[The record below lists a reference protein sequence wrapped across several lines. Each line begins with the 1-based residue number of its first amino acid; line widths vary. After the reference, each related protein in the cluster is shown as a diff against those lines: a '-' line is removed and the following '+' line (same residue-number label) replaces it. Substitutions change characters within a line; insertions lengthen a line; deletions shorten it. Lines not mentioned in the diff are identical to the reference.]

1 MDSCQPIHFN
11 NVAKSVSIEIRKS
24 SAEAMGEIYGQ
35 VESMLSE
42 MKASHEKELGISNEV
57 IRQVA
62 MLRTECEDLLKQI

>member
-1 MDSCQPIHFN
+1 
-11 NVAKSVSIEIRKS
+11 
-24 SAEAMGEIYGQ
+24 
-35 VESMLSE
+35 MLSE